1 MAVAEARG
9 AGGVRAV
16 AFIPGAPLL
25 LRELTGAVD
34 VAASLRGVVAAA
46 VAEVTSLGGDV
57 IIVVPADQPVA
68 EQVARRALGPDQGA
82 PVSVVEI
89 APHETRARCA
99 EIGRELAERAC
110 VLIVVGGGSA
120 RRSVAAPGY
129 LDERAQPFDADLAAA
144 LRDVDLETLANVDPA
159 LAAELLVD
167 GRAPWQVAAAAVAA
181 SPERLRLGTWHDE
194 DPFGVLY
201 LVGTWIT

>member
-34 VAASLRGVVAAA
+34 VAASLRSLVASAA
-46 VAEVTSLGGDV
+46 REVTSVGGEV
-57 IIVVPADQPVA
+57 IIVVPADQQPVA
-68 EQVARRALGPDQGA
+68 ETVARRALGPDHGA
-82 PVSVVEI
+82 DVSVVEI

-167 GRAPWQVAAAAVAA
+167 GRAPWQ
-181 SPERLRLGTWHDE
+181 
-194 DPFGVLY
+194 
-201 LVGTWIT
+201 